1 MKEIFIKKL
10 ILEKV
15 RNLDYTEISLSENER
30 KHLIFTGK
38 NGSGKTTVLNGL
50 SKMLD
55 RLACSNNPME
65 ANKNLPI
72 DYYSNLGFAEE
83 QNYSTRD
90 IIKGME
96 KRIMSYQ
103 EQISE
108 VKQSLKVDFN
118 CSEDEFRLAFET
130 GKFILAYYKADRV
143 FSADLPQH
151 VEKVELKD
159 TYSIQET
166 PRKNFVKY
174 LLDLK
179 MTQALAISGGKRE
192 KAAGIQ
198 EWFDNFEKL
207 LQRIFENEEL
217 HLEFDEDTFK
227 FHIEEPGKEQYDF
240 NTLSSGY
247 AAILDIVVDL
257 IIRMEKHSRKKFR
270 YDLPGIVLIDE
281 IETHLHLELQ
291 RKILDLLTTIFPKI
305 QFIVTTHSPF
315 VLNSLP
321 DVVIYDLEKKI
332 LVKNGLSDVPYDGIV
347 EGYFKADMMSE
358 ELRTKFERY
367 KELTEKKNLT
377 DDDYEEI
384 TRLEMYLDEIP
395 DYLALGITTEYQRQ
409 KLQFEEREDVDG

>member
-50 SKMLD
+50 SSILD
-55 RLACSNNPME
+55 HLACSNDPME
-65 ANKNLPI
+65 AEKNLQT
-72 DYYSNLGFAEE
+72 DYSNLRFAEE
-83 QNYSTRD
+83 QNYSTRE
-90 IIKGME
+90 IREIE
-96 KRIMSYQ
+96 KRITYYQ
-103 EQISE
+103 DRIKKAKQGFE
-108 VKQSLKVDFN
+108 VKFN
-118 CSEDEFRLAFET
+118 CSEDEFRPAFEA
-130 GKFILAYYKADRV
+130 GEFILAYYKADRI
-143 FSADLPQH
+143 FSADVPQH

-159 TYSIQET
+159 NYSIQET

-257 IIRMEKHSRKKFR
+257 IIRMEKHSRRKFR